1 MRVLAALIL
10 MTLLSS
16 SFCAAAP
23 PPNIIIHFIDDL
35 GYGDIGPFGAEKQKT
50 PNLDRMA
57 REGMKLTSF
66 YAAPV
71 CSVSRAQ
78 LMTGCYGA
86 RVSVPGVYAPG
97 SKNGLHPQEQTIA
110 DRLRPLGYATQC
122 IGKWH
127 LGDQPAFLPTKQG
140 FDHYLG
146 IPYSNDMLKTASVD
160 GRRVVP
166 LVRDEQVERL
176 LDETDQDRI
185 EEIYTDEAV
194 KFIRGSKDRP
204 FFLYFPHTA
213 VHTPIHPGKA
223 FQGSSQNGRFGDWVQ
238 EVDASVGRVFDTLRE
253 LQLDTNTLVIFTS
266 DNGPWLIKGPD
277 GGSAGPLRG
286 GKGTTWEGGVRVPAL
301 AWWPGR
307 IAPGSVCDAVAGTID
322 VLPTCV
328 KLAGAELPAQPVI
341 DGRDLSP
348 LLLGKSQAS
357 PREAHYYFA
366 SYNLQAVRQ
375 GPWKLALM
383 SQGNARTKGQVEDDA
398 KINPRLY
405 NLDQEIGERSNLAA
419 QHPDIVARLTALAE
433 AMAAEIGGS
442 EPKSRRPPGE
452 VENPVTL
459 YPTSDQP
466 RRNAKQGSPLVS
478 REEPGAPKTPS
489 TYDVSAMLRSA
500 PKAHLAEQDGYYAH
514 ATLDAA
520 KAPQIARRPFTLSC
534 ELSTVQRD
542 AILIA
547 HGGASAGYA
556 LHLSGGK
563 LIWAVRHGKTLT
575 TAQTDYPADKQP
587 HRITAS
593 LARDGQISLQLDSSL
608 PITAKSPGLISGQP
622 KEDFCLGHDNKVP
635 VATYTTKGR
644 FEGKLV
650 NIQIGTP

>member
-1 MRVLAALIL
+1 MRLLHLLFWLLAPCS
-10 MTLLSS
+10 LLH
-16 SFCAAAP
+16 AAAGA
-23 PPNIIIHFIDDL
+23 PNIIIHFIDDL
-35 GYGDIGPFGAEKQKT
+35 GYGDIGPFGAVKQKT
-50 PNLDRMA
+50 PHLDRMA

-78 LMTGCYGA
+78 MMTGCYGA
-86 RVSVPGVYAPG
+86 RISVPGVYPPG
-97 SKNGLHPQEQTIA
+97 SKNGLHPEEHTIA

-127 LGDQPAFLPTKQG
+127 VGDQPAFLPTKQG

-166 LVRDEQVERL
+166 LVRDEKVERL
-176 LDETDQDRI
+176 LDEADQDRI

-194 KFIRGSKDRP
+194 KFIRSTQATKNQEPGTKNTAQP

-253 LQLDTNTLVIFTS
+253 LQLDQNTLVIFTS

-286 GKGTTWEGGVRVPAL
+286 GKGSTWEGGVRVPTL
-301 AWWPGR
+301 AWWPSK

-322 VLPTCV
+322 VLPTCL
-328 KLAGAELPAQPVI
+328 KIAGAEVPAQPVI

-348 LLLGKSQAS
+348 LLFGQSKDS
-357 PREAHYYFA
+357 PREAHYYFS

-375 GPWKLALM
+375 GPWKLALETQRETM
-383 SQGNARTKGQVEDDA
+383 GKDA
-398 KINPRLY
+398 ASDASVNPRLY
-405 NLDQEIGERSNLAA
+405 NLDQEIGERTNLAS
-419 QHPDIVARLTALAE
+419 QHPDIVAKLTALA
-433 AMAAEIGGS
+433 ATMTAEIGGN

-459 YPTSDQP
+459 YPTSD
-466 RRNAKQGSPLVS
+466 K
-478 REEPGAPKTPS
+478 PKE
-489 TYDVSAMLRSA
+489 RSA
-500 PKAHLAEQDGYYAH
+500 PKAKAKAKPTDLSKLQPGDK
-514 ATLDAA
+514 LDAD
-520 KAPQIARRPFTLSC
+520 KAPQIADTPFTLTC
-534 ELSTVQRD
+534 EVTTAQRD

-547 HGGASAGYA
+547 HGGASTGYA
-556 LHLSGGK
+556 LHLSAGK
-563 LIWAVRHGKTLT
+563 LIWAIRHGKTLT
-575 TAQTDYPADKQP
+575 TAQTDYPADNQP
-587 HRITAS
+587 HRITATF
-593 LARDGQISLQLDSSL
+593 GQKGQLTLQLDQST
-608 PITAKSPGLISGQP
+608 PITATSPGLIRTQP

-635 VATYTTKGR
+635 VATYTAKGK
-644 FEGKLV
+644 FEGKISSLMIEV
-650 NIQIGTP
+650 RNM

>member
-1 MRVLAALIL
+1 MRLLA
-10 MTLLSS
+10 LLSS
-16 SFCAAAP
+16 FAILVSSFASAASR
-23 PPNIIIHFIDDL
+23 PNIIIHFIDDL
-35 GYGDIGPFGAEKQKT
+35 GYGDIGPFGAVKQKT
-50 PNLDRMA
+50 PHLDRMA

-78 LMTGCYGA
+78 MMTGCYGA
-86 RVSVPGVYAPG
+86 RVSVPGVYPPG
-97 SKNGLHPQEQTIA
+97 AKNGLHPQEHTIA

-166 LVRDEQVERL
+166 LVRDDKVERL
-176 LDETDQDRI
+176 LDEADQDRI

-194 KFIRGSKDRP
+194 KFIRSTQATKNQEPGTKNTAQP

-286 GKGTTWEGGVRVPAL
+286 GKGTTWEGGVRVPTL
-301 AWWPGR
+301 AWWPGK

-322 VLPTCV
+322 VHPTCL
-328 KLAGAELPAQPVI
+328 KIAGAEVPAQPVL

-348 LLLGKSQAS
+348 LLFGQSKESQ
-357 PREAHYYFA
+357 REAHYYFS

-383 SQGNARTKGQVEDDA
+383 TQGNARAKGQTEDDA
-398 KINPRLY
+398 KTNPRLY
-405 NLDQEIGERSNLAA
+405 NLDQEIDERTNLAT
-419 QHPDIVARLTALAE
+419 QHPDIVAKLTALAE
-433 AMAAEIGGS
+433 KMTAEIGGN
-442 EPKSRRPPGE
+442 EPQSRRPPGE

-459 YPTSDQP
+459 YPTSDKP
-466 RRNAKQGSPLVS
+466 RSKD
-478 REEPGAPKTPS
+478 APKT
-489 TYDVSAMLRSA
+489 SAKPADLSKLQ
-500 PKAHLAEQDGYYAH
+500 PGDTLAAD
-514 ATLDAA
+514 
-520 KAPQIARRPFTLSC
+520 KAPLIADTPFTLTC
-534 ELSTVQRD
+534 ELTTAQRD

-547 HGGASAGYA
+547 HGGASTGYA

-563 LIWAVRHGKTLT
+563 LIWAIRHGKTLT
-575 TAQTDYPADKQP
+575 TAQTDYPADNQP
-587 HRITAS
+587 HRITAT
-593 LARDGQISLQLDSSL
+593 LGKKGQLTLQLDQNAPVTATSPSL
-608 PITAKSPGLISGQP
+608 IRTQP

-635 VATYTTKGR
+635 VAAYTAKGKL
-644 FEGKLV
+644 EGKIKV
-650 NIQIGTP
+650 TISAR

>member
-1 MRVLAALIL
+1 MRFLICL
-10 MTLLSS
+10 FVLSS
-16 SFCAAAP
+16 SLYAATP
-23 PPNIIIHFIDDL
+23 QPNIIIHFIDDL
-35 GYGDIGPFGAEKQKT
+35 GYGDIGPFGAVKQKT
-50 PNLDRMA
+50 PHLDRMA

-78 LMTGCYGA
+78 IMTGCYGA
-86 RVSVPGVYAPG
+86 RVSVPGVYGPG
-97 SKNGLHPQEQTIA
+97 SRNGLHPQEHTIA

-127 LGDQPAFLPTKQG
+127 VGDQPAFLPTKQG

-166 LVRDEQVERL
+166 LVRDDKVERL
-176 LDETDQDRI
+176 LDEADQDRI

-194 KFIRGSKDRP
+194 KFIRGSKEKP

-253 LQLDTNTLVIFTS
+253 LQLDQNTLVIFTS
-266 DNGPWLIKGPD
+266 DNGPWLIKGAD

-286 GKGTTWEGGVRVPAL
+286 GKGSTWEGGVRVPTL
-301 AWWPGR
+301 AWWPSK

-322 VLPTCV
+322 VLPTCL
-328 KLAGAELPAQPVI
+328 KIAGAEVPTQPVI

-348 LLLGKSQAS
+348 LLFGQSKDS
-357 PREAHYYFA
+357 PREAHYYFS

-375 GPWKLALM
+375 GPWKLALTTQKETM
-383 SQGNARTKGQVEDDA
+383 GQEAADDA
-398 KINPRLY
+398 KKNPRLY
-405 NLDQEIGERSNLAA
+405 HLDQDIGEKTNLAA
-419 QHPDIVARLTALAE
+419 QHPDLVAKLTALAE
-433 AMAAEIGGS
+433 KMTADIGGD

-459 YPTSDQP
+459 YPTSDKP
-466 RRNAKQGSPLVS
+466 KEGRNAKQSSPLAP
-478 REEPGAPKTPS
+478 REASGAPKAPQ
-489 TYDVSAMLRSA
+489 TYEVSAMRRSA
-500 PKAHLAEQDGYYAH
+500 PNAHLAEQDGYFAH
-514 ATLDAA
+514 ATINAEN
-520 KAPQIARRPFTLSC
+520 APHIADTPFTLTC
-534 ELSTVQRD
+534 ELTTAQRD

-547 HGGASAGYA
+547 HGGASTGYA
-556 LHLSGGK
+556 LHLSAGK
-563 LIWAVRHGKTLT
+563 LIWAIRHGKTLT
-575 TAQTDYPADKQP
+575 SAQTDYPADNQP
-587 HRITAS
+587 HRITAT
-593 LARDGQISLQLDSSL
+593 LGQKGQLTLQLDQNA
-608 PITAKSPGLISGQP
+608 PITANSPGLIRTQP

-635 VATYTTKGR
+635 VATYTTKGK
-644 FEGKLV
+644 FEGKVVGLKLTT
-650 NIQIGTP
+650 NS

>member
-1 MRVLAALIL
+1 MRLLL
-10 MTLLSS
+10 CLLTLSS
-16 SFCAAAP
+16 SLCAAAS

-35 GYGDIGPFGAEKQKT
+35 GYGDIGPFGAVKQKT
-50 PNLDRMA
+50 PHLDRMA

-78 LMTGCYGA
+78 IMTGCYGA
-86 RVSVPGVYAPG
+86 RISVPGVYPPG
-97 SKNGLHPQEQTIA
+97 SKNGLHPEEHTIA

-166 LVRDEQVERL
+166 LVRDEKVERL
-176 LDETDQDRI
+176 LDEADQDRI

-194 KFIRGSKDRP
+194 KFIRSSKDKP
-204 FFLYFPHTA
+204 FFLFFPHTA

-253 LQLDTNTLVIFTS
+253 LQLDQNTLVIFTS

-286 GKGTTWEGGVRVPAL
+286 GKGTTWEGGVRVPTL
-301 AWWPGR
+301 AWWPAK
-307 IAPGSVCDAVAGTID
+307 IAPGSVCDAVAGAID
-322 VLPTCV
+322 VHPTCL
-328 KLAGAELPAQPVI
+328 KIAGAEVPAQPVI

-348 LLLGKSQAS
+348 LLFGQSKDS
-357 PREAHYYFA
+357 PREAHYYFS
-366 SYNLQAVRQ
+366 SYNIQAVRQ

-383 SQGNARTKGQVEDDA
+383 TQGNARAKGQTEDDA
-398 KINPRLY
+398 KTNPRLY
-405 NLDQEIGERSNLAA
+405 NLDQEIDERTNLAA
-419 QHPDIVARLTALAE
+419 QHPDIVAKLTALAD
-433 AMAAEIGGS
+433 AMTAEIGGN

-459 YPTSDQP
+459 YPTIDKP
-466 RRNAKQGSPLVS
+466 KERRKERHLP
-478 REEPGAPKTPS
+478 
-489 TYDVSAMLRSA
+489 SA
-500 PKAHLAEQDGYYAH
+500 PNKSADLSKLQPGDK
-514 ATLDAA
+514 LDAEN
-520 KAPQIARRPFTLSC
+520 APPIADTPFTLTC
-534 ELSTVQRD
+534 ELTTAQRD

-547 HGGASAGYA
+547 HGGASTGYA
-556 LHLSGGK
+556 LHLNGGK
-563 LIWAVRHGKTLT
+563 LIWAIRHGKTLT
-575 TAQTDYPADKQP
+575 TAQTDYPADNQP
-587 HRITAS
+587 HHITAT
-593 LARDGQISLQLDSSL
+593 LGQKGQLTLQLDQNAPVTATSPSL
-608 PITAKSPGLISGQP
+608 IRTQP

-635 VATYTTKGR
+635 VATYTTKGKL
-644 FEGKLV
+644 EGKIANV
-650 NIQIGTP
+650 KVTAN

>member
-1 MRVLAALIL
+1 MRRAFLLCLLA
-10 MTLLSS
+10 LSS
-16 SFCAAAP
+16 SLCAAAS

-35 GYGDIGPFGAEKQKT
+35 GYGDIGPFGAVKQKT
-50 PNLDRMA
+50 PHLDRMA

-78 LMTGCYGA
+78 MMTGCYGA
-86 RVSVPGVYAPG
+86 RVSVPGVYPPG
-97 SKNGLHPQEQTIA
+97 AKNGLHPQEHTIA
-110 DRLRPLGYATQC
+110 DRLKPLGYATQC

-127 LGDQPAFLPTKQG
+127 LGDQPDFLPTKQG

-166 LVRDEQVERL
+166 LVRDNTVERL

-238 EVDASVGRVFDTLRE
+238 EVDASIGRVFDTLRE
-253 LQLDTNTLVIFTS
+253 LQLDQNTLVIFTS
-266 DNGPWLIKGPD
+266 DNGPWLIKGTD
-277 GGSAGPLRG
+277 GGSSGPLRG
-286 GKGTTWEGGVRVPAL
+286 GKGSTWEGGVRVPTL
-301 AWWPGR
+301 AWWPGK

-328 KLAGAELPAQPVI
+328 KIAGVEVPAQPVI

-348 LLLGKSQAS
+348 LLFGQSKDSQ
-357 PREAHYYFA
+357 REAHYYFS

-375 GPWKLALM
+375 GPWKLALETQKETM
-383 SQGNARTKGQVEDDA
+383 GKDAASDA
-398 KINPRLY
+398 KVNPRLY
-405 NLDQEIGERSNLAA
+405 NLDQEIGERTNLAS
-419 QHPDIVARLTALAE
+419 QHPDIVAKLTALAD
-433 AMAAEIGGS
+433 AMTAEIGGN
-442 EPKSRRPPGE
+442 EPKARRPAGE

-459 YPTSDQP
+459 YPTSEKP
-466 RRNAKQGSPLVS
+466 KERR
-478 REEPGAPKTPS
+478 
-489 TYDVSAMLRSA
+489 A
-500 PKAHLAEQDGYYAH
+500 PKAKAKPADLSKLQPGGKIDAES
-514 ATLDAA
+514 
-520 KAPQIARRPFTLSC
+520 APQIADIPFTLTFD
-534 ELSTVQRD
+534 LTTAQRD

-547 HGGASAGYA
+547 HGGASTGYT

-563 LIWAVRHGKTLT
+563 LIWAIRHGKTLT
-575 TAQTDYPADKQP
+575 PAETAYPADNQP
-587 HRITAS
+587 HRISATLGKKGQLTLQIDQNPPVTA
-593 LARDGQISLQLDSSL
+593 
-608 PITAKSPGLISGQP
+608 TSPGLLRTQP

-635 VATYTTKGR
+635 VATYTAKGP
-644 FEGKLV
+644 FEGKIANLRM
-650 NIQIGTP
+650 NL

>member
-1 MRVLAALIL
+1 
-10 MTLLSS
+10 
-16 SFCAAAP
+16 
-23 PPNIIIHFIDDL
+23 
-35 GYGDIGPFGAEKQKT
+35 
-50 PNLDRMA
+50 
-57 REGMKLTSF
+57 
-66 YAAPV
+66 
-71 CSVSRAQ
+71 
-78 LMTGCYGA
+78 
-86 RVSVPGVYAPG
+86 
-97 SKNGLHPQEQTIA
+97 
-110 DRLRPLGYATQC
+110 
-122 IGKWH
+122 
-127 LGDQPAFLPTKQG
+127 
-140 FDHYLG
+140 
-146 IPYSNDMLKTASVD
+146 
-160 GRRVVP
+160 
-166 LVRDEQVERL
+166 
-176 LDETDQDRI
+176 
-185 EEIYTDEAV
+185 V
-194 KFIRGSKDRP
+194 KFIRGSKERP

-253 LQLDTNTLVIFTS
+253 LKLDTNTLVIFTS

-328 KLAGAELPAQPVI
+328 KIAGAELPSQPVI

-383 SQGNARTKGQVEDDA
+383 PQGNARSKGQVEDDA
-398 KINPRLY
+398 KSNPRLY
-405 NLDQEIGERSNLAA
+405 NLDQEIDERSNLAA
-419 QHPDIVARLTALAE
+419 QHPDIVARLTTLAD
-433 AMAAEIGGS
+433 AMTAEIGGN

-452 VENPVTL
+452 AENPVTL
-459 YPTSDQP
+459 YPTSEVP
-466 RRNAKQGSPLVS
+466 RRNAKQSSPEL
-478 REEPGAPKTPS
+478 GAPKTPS
-489 TYDVSAMLRSA
+489 TYDVSAMLRSV
-500 PKAHLAEQDGYYAH
+500 PKAHLAEQDGHFAH

-520 KAPQIARRPFTLSC
+520 KAPKIARRPFTLSC
-534 ELSTVQRD
+534 ELSTAQRD

-547 HGGASAGYA
+547 HGGASVGYV

-563 LIWAVRHGKTLT
+563 LIWALRHGKTLT
-575 TAQTDYPADKQP
+575 TAQTNYPADNQP

-593 LARDGQISLQLDSSL
+593 LAQDGQISLQLDSNP

-635 VATYTTKGR
+635 VATYATKGR
-644 FEGKLV
+644 F
-650 NIQIGTP
+650 

>member
-1 MRVLAALIL
+1 MRALAAL
-10 MTLLSS
+10 LLTTFLGS
-16 SFCAAAP
+16 SFCAFAA

-35 GYGDIGPFGAEKQKT
+35 GYGDIGPFGAVKQKT
-50 PNLDRMA
+50 PHLDRMA
-57 REGMKLTSF
+57 KEGMKLTSF

-86 RVSVPGVYAPG
+86 RVSVPGVYPPG
-97 SKNGLHPQEQTIA
+97 AENGLHPQEHTLA
-110 DRLRPLGYATQC
+110 ERLRPLGYATQC

-166 LVRDEQVERL
+166 LVRDDKVERL
-176 LDETDQDRI
+176 LDEADQDRI

-194 KFIRGSKDRP
+194 KFIRGSKEKP

-223 FQGSSQNGRFGDWVQ
+223 FQGSSQNGCFGDWVQ

-253 LQLDTNTLVIFTS
+253 LQLDQNTLVIFTS
-266 DNGPWLIKGPD
+266 DNGPWLIKGAD

-286 GKGTTWEGGVRVPAL
+286 GKGTTWEGGVRVPTL
-301 AWWPGR
+301 AWWPGK

-328 KLAGAELPAQPVI
+328 KLAGAEVPAQPVL

-348 LLLGKSQAS
+348 LLFGQSQES

-375 GPWKLALM
+375 GPWKLAIM
-383 SQGNARTKGQVEDDA
+383 TQGSARAKGQVEDDA
-398 KINPRLY
+398 KTNPRLY
-405 NLDQEIGERSNLAA
+405 NLDQDIGERTNLAA
-419 QHPDIVARLTALAE
+419 QHPDIVAKLTALAD
-433 AMAAEIGGS
+433 AMTAEIGGN

-452 VENPVTL
+452 VENPSTL
-459 YPTSDQP
+459 YPTSDPP
-466 RRNAKQGSPLVS
+466 RRNAKQSRPPAPQAPL
-478 REEPGAPKTPS
+478 
-489 TYDVSAMLRSA
+489 TYDVGAMLRST
-500 PKAHLAEQDGYYAH
+500 PNAHLAEQDG
-514 ATLDAA
+514 
-520 KAPQIARRPFTLSC
+520 
-534 ELSTVQRD
+534 
-542 AILIA
+542 
-547 HGGASAGYA
+547 
-556 LHLSGGK
+556 
-563 LIWAVRHGKTLT
+563 
-575 TAQTDYPADKQP
+575 
-587 HRITAS
+587 
-593 LARDGQISLQLDSSL
+593 
-608 PITAKSPGLISGQP
+608 
-622 KEDFCLGHDNKVP
+622 
-635 VATYTTKGR
+635 
-644 FEGKLV
+644 
-650 NIQIGTP
+650 